1 MNSPVSSATGLMAY
15 RRGIVAF
22 SSFGQMPLRLFDLQR
37 RVSQSI
43 GFLSHRYGHPRGR
56 FPVPTG
62 LTRLM
67 KTRKLQAGSPQ
78 PRKVQRADLAPF
90 TGFAIV
96 VDGHFKTEFVEG
108 KAAKKAATELLAK

>member
-1 MNSPVSSATGLMAY
+1 
-15 RRGIVAF
+15 
-22 SSFGQMPLRLFDLQR
+22 
-37 RVSQSI
+37 
-43 GFLSHRYGHPRGR
+43 
-56 FPVPTG
+56 
-62 LTRLM
+62 M